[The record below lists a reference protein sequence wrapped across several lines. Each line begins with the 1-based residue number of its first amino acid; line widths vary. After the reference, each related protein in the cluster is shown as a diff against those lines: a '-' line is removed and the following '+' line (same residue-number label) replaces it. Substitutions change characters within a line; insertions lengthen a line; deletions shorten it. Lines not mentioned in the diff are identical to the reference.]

1 MRIPLKPFRTTIIGG
16 AAFLLPVVVVLMVI
30 RKSLEFTHAMAQPL
44 ALWIPLDTIGGMAV
58 GNLLAVLILIVICF
72 AAGVVARRAAGRQ
85 FSEAMEAK
93 LHAIYP
99 RYTVIRGMTQ
109 FLRDGGEEPFQVVLA
124 RFDDNAQVAFEI
136 ERSANGLVTLFL
148 PGAPDPWSGS
158 VIHMSEDR
166 VAPLYAEFKT
176 VTKNLKAI
184 GKGMGEILDRNNV
197 SSGERVGN

>member
-1 MRIPLKPFRTTIIGG
+1 MRIPLKPIRTTIIGG
-16 AAFLLPVVVVLMVI
+16 AAFLVPVVVILMVI
-30 RKSLEFTHAMAQPL
+30 RKALEFTHAMAQPF
-44 ALWIPLDTIGGMAV
+44 ALWIPLDTVGGMAV
-58 GNLLAVLILIVICF
+58 GNLLAILMLIVICF
-72 AAGVVARRAAGRQ
+72 AGGVVARRAAGRQ

-109 FLRDGGEEPFQVVLA
+109 FLRDGGEEPFKVVLA

-158 VIHMSEDR
+158 VIHMSEER
-166 VAPLYAEFKT
+166 VTPLDTEFKA

-184 GKGMGEILDRNNV
+184 GKGLGEIFDRNKV
-197 SSGERVGN
+197 ALGEI